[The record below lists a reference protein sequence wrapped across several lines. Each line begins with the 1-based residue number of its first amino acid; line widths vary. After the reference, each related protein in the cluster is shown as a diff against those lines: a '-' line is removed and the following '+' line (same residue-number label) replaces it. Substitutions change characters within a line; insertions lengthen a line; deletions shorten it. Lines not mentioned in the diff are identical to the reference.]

1 MKFHAIKST
10 YVKSRTKDRPNNS
23 RKESLVMIQQKKP
36 KTDLEL
42 EVVIYAS
49 ECESKSQ
56 TEQKLFLFYPFSLL
70 RIKSEGN
77 CSNICINLQKCN
89 GNDYTNSH
97 SLQVN
102 NVLSDVTSCLAFE
115 ISSCLVFFLLLTGNY
130 FGASSF
136 LPMFIPLWFHLFLL
150 NLIFSNIFIKSQ
162 RQEDLR

>member
-1 MKFHAIKST
+1 MLQNAKVSLKQ
-10 YVKSRTKDRPNNS
+10 SRN
-23 RKESLVMIQQKKP
+23 
-36 KTDLEL
+36 
-42 EVVIYAS
+42 
-49 ECESKSQ
+49 C
-56 TEQKLFLFYPFSLL
+56 FFFYPFSLL

-115 ISSCLVFFLLLTGNY
+115 ISSCLVFFLLLTGNC